1 MNVNPLDAAA
11 KARIERVLDR
21 ALNDIEFR
29 EKLVANP
36 LEALKDSDL
45 TAEERNVVGTL
56 KRVQLE
62 EWGVDV
68 RKYRMAL
75 SDNGFKIGYT

>member
-1 MNVNPLDAAA
+1 MKVNPLTHDG
-11 KARIERVLDR
+11 KMRVERVLDR

-36 LEALKDSDL
+36 REALKDTDL
-45 TAEERNVVGTL
+45 TPEEREVVGTL
-56 KRVQLE
+56 KRVALE

-75 SDNGFKIGYT
+75 SDNGFQIIA